1 MESKPIHGLHR
12 GHFSGQH
19 DRVDELNERITNRS
33 FDNMPIKPVYDPRS
47 VSTKYSQFHILDR
60 RTKFTPTYLDDKEPV
75 GENVE
80 MESDLYG
87 RKERI
92 GVYDSGSKF
101 KPALDSDLYKVIVGN
116 PMDNAPPA
124 ERALLFQKFTFDK
137 HVHQNVMNQ
146 EIGRNIFYNH
156 TRTQLRNTN
165 W

>member
-1 MESKPIHGLHR
+1 MESKPIHGLHK

-19 DRVDELNERITNRS
+19 DRVDELNERIVNRS

-47 VSTKYSQFHILDR
+47 ISTKYSNFPILDR
-60 RTKFTPTYLDDKEPV
+60 RAKFSRVYLDDKEPV

-116 PMDNAPPA
+116 PMDKPPT
-124 ERALLFQKFTFDK
+124 ERALLFQQYTFDK
-137 HVHQNVMNQ
+137 HIHPNVMNQ
-146 EIGRNIFYNH
+146 EIGRNTFYNH

-165 W
+165 

>member
-19 DRVDELNERITNRS
+19 DRVDELNERIINRS

-47 VSTKYSQFHILDR
+47 VSTKYSPFPILDR
-60 RTKFTPTYLDDKEPV
+60 RTKFSRVYLDDKEPV

-80 MESDLYG
+80 TESDLYG

-101 KPALDSDLYKVIVGN
+101 KPTLDSDLYKVIVGN
-116 PMDNAPPA
+116 PMDAPPA
-124 ERALLFQKFTFDK
+124 ERALLFQQYTFDK
-137 HVHQNVMNQ
+137 SVHPNTMNP
-146 EIGRNIFYNH
+146 EIGRNTFYNH

-165 W
+165 